1 MTDKE
6 VEGRTESM
14 LFFFFQMPNV
24 KYAIASSVYYM
35 SLILTYLLA
44 KKIECNISV
53 LRCFRKKLTDPTLH
67 SLVTL
72 PLLNYARESGKM

>member
-6 VEGRTESM
+6 LEGRTESM

-44 KKIECNISV
+44 KKIETIFR
-53 LRCFRKKLTDPTLH
+53 LRDASEK
-67 SLVTL
+67 
-72 PLLNYARESGKM
+72 N

>member
-6 VEGRTESM
+6 LEGRTESM

-44 KKIECNISV
+44 KKNWMQYFGSEMLQKEIDQS
-53 LRCFRKKLTDPTLH
+53 
-67 SLVTL
+67 
-72 PLLNYARESGKM
+72 